1 MIIKNFDEPRDKIYK
16 EINTQKQRLERAKL
30 AYVDGAFT
38 LDDYKA
44 KAKIIEDTIKSLEEK
59 INTADKFEVFNYSA
73 KDILIS
79 RDIAFIN
86 SKLHPEEYQERIK
99 TWNKRTRE
107 EKATLVMNYVDT
119 IELELV
125 GKECFVKKINLENQ
139 LQNHATNYMI
149 KVILIDQL
157 QLYLETLLE
166 N

>member
-1 MIIKNFDEPRDKIYK
+1 ACKKKGHEYFYYYCRDCKLNIKETEIERGFKEVVDQLTEYDSIVNQFFVPMVIKNFDEPRDKIYK

-99 TWNKRTRE
+99 TWNK
-107 EKATLVMNYVDT
+107 
-119 IELELV
+119 
-125 GKECFVKKINLENQ
+125 
-139 LQNHATNYMI
+139 
-149 KVILIDQL
+149 
-157 QLYLETLLE
+157 
-166 N
+166 